1 MVGYILVYLQNI
13 TSIDAERGSSCDT
26 TALKSPLSG
35 GDLTVAYQAPSGHL
49 VRAPCTD
56 ALFSHLL
63 SFFGV
68 ACEYR
73 SPPLSALDATLM
85 FARPPSALSMRMY
98 STFAF
103 RRATGLVR
111 TTNASKEQTPANRTI
126 FSPPFRHKEAY
137 ITNIGEI
144 DALKISFAGNE
155 EKHINEVP
163 PLSRRKRGAA
173 CIYAAMKIRR

>member
-13 TSIDAERGSSCDT
+13 TSIDAESGSSCDT
-26 TALKSPLSG
+26 TALRPPLSG
-35 GDLTVAYQAPSGHL
+35 GDLTVVYQAPSGHL

-98 STFAF
+98 STFALN
-103 RRATGLVR
+103 RATGLIR
-111 TTNASKEQTPANRTI
+111 TTNASKEQAPANRTI
-126 FSPPFRHKEAY
+126 FSPPFRHKKAY
-137 ITNIGEI
+137 ITIIGEI
-144 DALKISFAGNE
+144 DAIKISFAGNE
-155 EKHINEVP
+155 EKYIVKR
-163 PLSRRKRGAA
+163 PLSREERGLRVSMG
-173 CIYAAMKIRR
+173 IYESVCS